1 MCILTVQGTAVVLA
15 ASSKQLCIDKLNA
28 EGGRDSVSWLM
39 HGDQVPLAIYL
50 SMVPHGRTMYKKPGC
65 VQIYPSVSLSSCI
78 GKINVSIVWY
88 HSMTSYYLQS

>member
-39 HGDQVPLAIYL
+39 HGAIGYL
-50 SMVPHGRTMYKKPGC
+50 SMVPYGRTMHKKPGC
-65 VQIYPSVSLSSCI
+65 IQI
-78 GKINVSIVWY
+78 
-88 HSMTSYYLQS
+88 